1 MAINTV
7 PRRCA
12 CKRWIYEFWWWFQKQ
27 KRANEPVNET
37 KQNEKKKIN
46 STNWDQ
52 HIRKKNYILL
62 NYIVAVSFIFPY
74 QTRKCIRARIEIWFR
89 FHSNAFSLWSHRWL
103 HASIS
108 LEFVSH
114 RLLFG
119 ATKSTTTT
127 CAAMHCN
134 MTCHSVLENMPVYL
148 PYDLYAVLFNMKK
161 YVLLHHSLMAINAC
175 IRS

>member
-1 MAINTV
+1 MVINTV
-7 PRRCA
+7 PQWCA

-27 KRANEPVNET
+27 KRANEPVNEKK
-37 KQNEKKKIN
+37 KQREKKID
-46 STNWDQ
+46 STNWE
-52 HIRKKNYILL
+52 HIREKKNYILL

-74 QTRKCIRARIEIWFR
+74 QTRKCIRARIKIWFR
-89 FHSNAFSLWSHRWL
+89 FHSNAFSLWSHGRL

-119 ATKSTTTT
+119 ATKFTTTT
-127 CAAMHCN
+127 CAAMHCD

>member
-1 MAINTV
+1 MRRNDYEMAINTV

-37 KQNEKKKIN
+37 KQREKKKWTQPTGN
-46 STNWDQ
+46 TSE
-52 HIRKKNYILL
+52 KKKLHFIELHCGCLVHFPLSNTKVYSRAYWNMISFSFECVLAL
-62 NYIVAVSFIFPY
+62 VGIVG
-74 QTRKCIRARIEIWFR
+74 C
-89 FHSNAFSLWSHRWL
+89 
-103 HASIS
+103 IS

-134 MTCHSVLENMPVYL
+134 MTCHSVFGEHAHV
-148 PYDLYAVLFNMKK
+148 F
-161 YVLLHHSLMAINAC
+161 AIWFVC
-175 IRS
+175 SII

>member
-1 MAINTV
+1 MNFDDDSKNRSAPTSQ
-7 PRRCA
+7 
-12 CKRWIYEFWWWFQKQ
+12 WM
-27 KRANEPVNET
+27 
-37 KQNEKKKIN
+37 KQNKTRKKKLTQPTG
-46 STNWDQ
+46 TNTSEE
-52 HIRKKNYILL
+52 KNYILL

-89 FHSNAFSLWSHRWL
+89 FHSNAFSLWSHRRL

>member
-1 MAINTV
+1 MMIPKTEARQRASEWNKT
-7 PRRCA
+7 
-12 CKRWIYEFWWWFQKQ
+12 KR
-27 KRANEPVNET
+27 
-37 KQNEKKKIN
+37 EKKMN
-46 STNWDQ
+46 STNWE
-52 HIRKKNYILL
+52 HIREKKITFYWITLWL
-62 NYIVAVSFIFPY
+62 S
-74 QTRKCIRARIEIWFR
+74 R
-89 FHSNAFSLWSHRWL
+89 SFSLIKHESVFARVLKYDFVFIRMRSRSGRYRRL